1 MLNRFL
7 FKDLQITITSIS
19 LIPDKSF
26 LSTNEPT
33 IVIEM
38 ISSISE
44 ILLKIS
50 DLIFF
55 LISKVSSN
63 LDIYYLFEYA

>member
-1 MLNRFL
+1 MSNFLKESIKMLNCFL

-26 LSTNEPT
+26 LSINEPT
-33 IVIEM
+33 IVIEI

-50 DLIFF
+50 I
-55 LISKVSSN
+55 
-63 LDIYYLFEYA
+63 

>member
-1 MLNRFL
+1 MSNFLKESINILNFFL

-19 LIPDKSF
+19 LMPDKSF
-26 LSTNEPT
+26 LSINEPT
-33 IVIEM
+33 MVIEI

-55 LISKVSSN
+55 
-63 LDIYYLFEYA
+63 

>member
-1 MLNRFL
+1 MSNFLKESINILNFFL

-26 LSTNEPT
+26 LSINEPT
-33 IVIEM
+33 IVMEI

-44 ILLKIS
+44 ILFKI
-50 DLIFF
+50 
-55 LISKVSSN
+55 
-63 LDIYYLFEYA
+63 

>member
-1 MLNRFL
+1 MSNFLKESIKMLNCFL

-26 LSTNEPT
+26 LSINEPT
-33 IVIEM
+33 IVIEI

-55 LISKVSSN
+55 
-63 LDIYYLFEYA
+63 